1 MRKEDLD
8 EFRAES
14 ISSMGVWPEEI
25 CREIG
30 FGTIYDRRR
39 MCGTGDPDRQ
49 PDRCID
55 TPEKIKDR
63 GYMKN
68 KVKPLDGF

>member
-1 MRKEDLD
+1 
-8 EFRAES
+8 
-14 ISSMGVWPEEI
+14 MGVWPEEI

-55 TPEKIKDR
+55 TPEKIKVEDKR
-63 GYMKN
+63 QRIHEK
-68 KVKPLDGF
+68 